1 MSIVKIK
8 GKTVVSAAIL
18 FAAMT
23 TGLLLIC
30 SSAQVAS
37 AQAASALVEADMTVR
52 AAPTQAQMPADMTT
66 QADTLRRLLTPL
78 NPSQMPANTTT
89 QADIVVPIS
98 LTDESGVGE
107 EVGTVALS
115 DTQYGLLLT
124 PSLMGLPP
132 GIHGFHVHQNPAC
145 GLGEKDGKVVPGLA
159 AGGHYDPANTNSH
172 EGPYGEGHVGDLPPL
187 YVDMD
192 GSASTPVLAP
202 RLTVADVVGHSMM
215 IHMDGDNFADMPAPL
230 GGGGA
235 RLACGVIEAP

>member
-8 GKTVVSAAIL
+8 GKTVVSAAAL
-18 FAAMT
+18 VAVMT
-23 TGLLLIC
+23 TGLLII
-30 SSAQVAS
+30 SSS
-37 AQAASALVEADMTVR
+37 AQAASALVEAGMTVR
-52 AAPTQAQMPADMTT
+52 AAQAQAQMPADMTT
-66 QADTLRRLLTPL
+66 QADTLRRLLAPL
-78 NPSQMPANTTT
+78 NPSQMPANTTA
-89 QADIVVPIS
+89 QADVVVPIS

-107 EVGTVALS
+107 EVGTVTLS

-145 GLGEKDGKVVPGLA
+145 GPGEKDGKVVPGLA

-172 EGPYGEGHVGDLPPL
+172 EGPYGEGHLGDLPPL

-192 GSASTPVLAP
+192 GSASTPILAP